1 MSKLSDFDL
10 DFSHGLTGENLV
22 SDLLTGGLT
31 VEVKTD
37 RRWKETNNIYVE
49 TECWYN
55 RSQSWEQS
63 GLSVSKAAYWAY
75 VLESGT
81 IIVPIEVIKQACKKY
96 GRPISC
102 RIEPNNSKGYLITIE
117 NLLDC
122 LKGFQKIEKTPG

>member
-1 MSKLSDFDL
+1 MAKFSDFDL

-37 RRWKETNNIYVE
+37 RKWKNTNNLYIE

-55 RSQSWEQS
+55 GAGEWKPS
-63 GLSVSKAAYWAY
+63 GLSVTKAAYWAF
-75 VLESGT
+75 VFEKGT
-81 IIVPIEVIKQACKKY
+81 VIVPTDTVKLACALR

-102 RIEPNNSKGYLITIE
+102 FIEPNNSKGYLITVE
-117 NLLDC
+117 DLLFC
-122 LKGFQKIEKTPG
+122 LKKPQEIEKNPG